1 MEKGFGVKG
10 LIMDEDQVLVLVE
23 PDGRVDLPGGR
34 VDEGEALAVCLERE
48 VREEANIEV
57 EIQSP
62 VVQWSFMKTAGLE
75 ISGTTYLCRYAGG
88 DIRLSHEHTEYS
100 WVELEKLYEPRFLD
114 RGRLRAYLG
123 AS

>member
-23 PDGRVDLPGGR
+23 PDGTVDLPGGR
-34 VDEGEALAVCLERE
+34 VEEGEALPVCLERE

-75 ISGTTYLCRYAGG
+75 ISGTTYLCRYTGG
-88 DIRLSHEHTEYS
+88 DINLSHEHTGYF
-100 WVELEKLYEPRFLD
+100 WVELEKLYEPGFLE
-114 RGRLRAYLG
+114 RGRLSAYLD